1 MKNTRVRNTIIGLSL
16 KCWTKAIVGTFHLWL
31 LDKLN
36 DSKWNLDLKT
46 SWETMKYIWLED

>member
-1 MKNTRVRNTIIGLSL
+1 MRI
-16 KCWTKAIVGTFHLWL
+16 KCWTKAIIGTFHIWL

-36 DSKWNLDLKT
+36 DSSWNLDLKT